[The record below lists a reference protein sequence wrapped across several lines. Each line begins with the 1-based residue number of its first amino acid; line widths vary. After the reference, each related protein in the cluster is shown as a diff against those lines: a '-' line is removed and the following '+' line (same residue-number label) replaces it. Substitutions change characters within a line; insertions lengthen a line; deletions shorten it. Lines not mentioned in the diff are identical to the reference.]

1 MIESYEID
9 FYVISHNVYIQFDGV
24 SWCGLDRTINEISL
38 MKSPRDKVVLATMK
52 RDIR

>member
-9 FYVISHNVYIQFDGV
+9 FYMISHNVYIQFDGV
-24 SWCGLDRTINEISL
+24 SWHDLNRTINEISL
-38 MKSPRDKVVLATMK
+38 MKSLKDKVVLATMK